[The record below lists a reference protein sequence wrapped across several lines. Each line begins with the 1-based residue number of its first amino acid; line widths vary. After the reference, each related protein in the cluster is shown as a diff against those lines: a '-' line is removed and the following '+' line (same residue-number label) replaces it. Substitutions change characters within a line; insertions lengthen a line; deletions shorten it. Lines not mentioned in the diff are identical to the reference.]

1 VERSVAVIQ
10 RVQPIFQ
17 ILYLLELVGAAV
29 VTSLGWIVCRILQV
43 DPHASAPLWFAGY
56 LFVYNL
62 DRLYRDPADQ
72 INIPIRSRE
81 SEHLRPFR
89 IGLCVLSGVTLVLW
103 PALTGHWQLIL
114 PIALAS
120 AILQFYSRP
129 IPGIGFR
136 FKDLPYIKSV
146 LAPLVIAGILVV
158 WPCIENGKSFR
169 LKECLI
175 FIWCM
180 LILAI
185 NALVFDYRDI
195 EGDAV
200 VGTATIPVRLGQ
212 RNSIYLLAVLALALV
227 GVSGWFATKR
237 FVSPLM
243 PATPGPAGVADYF

>member
-1 VERSVAVIQ
+1 VASSNRSLATNFAHRPRQ
-10 RVQPIFQ
+10 RDLTILFSSNPRDWFSVQGP
-17 ILYLLELVGAAV
+17 
-29 VTSLGWIVCRILQV
+29 
-43 DPHASAPLWFAGY
+43 
-56 LFVYNL
+56 
-62 DRLYRDPADQ
+62 
-72 INIPIRSRE
+72 
-81 SEHLRPFR
+81 
-89 IGLCVLSGVTLVLW
+89 
-103 PALTGHWQLIL
+103 
-114 PIALAS
+114 
-120 AILQFYSRP
+120 
-129 IPGIGFR
+129 
-136 FKDLPYIKSV
+136 PYIKSL

-243 PATPGPAGVADYF
+243 PATPGLRE